1 MGELY
6 WSRLINKTMI
16 DYLLKFS
23 SKKTAYTFAL
33 NHGFAYSEQ
42 YTNSTVLIHNGA
54 DYSLHELGPHRII
67 TESSEE
73 TISDGKYWFALRLL
87 RNTGLPSS
95 CDKYVIWSSNG
106 SSPRPKNDPTI
117 PNINWA

>member
-1 MGELY
+1 
-6 WSRLINKTMI
+6 MI

-42 YTNSTVLIHNGA
+42 YTNSAVLIHNGA
-54 DYSLHELGPHRII
+54 DYSLYEIGPHRII
-67 TESSEE
+67 DESFEE
-73 TISDGKYWFALRLL
+73 AVSDGKYWFALRLL
-87 RNTGLPSS
+87 RETGLPSN
-95 CDKYVIWSSNG
+95 CDKYVVWSSLQG
-106 SSPRPKNDPTI
+106 LPRPKNNPEI